1 VTTSA
6 IRRRYGHG
14 AARRCRVARQV
25 RWEVS
30 PSLLPNATSGA
41 ATVLIG
47 GLTVFALL
55 RAIQPPE
62 EPPSEIQIVELRD
75 VPPPEPP
82 PPAPEPEQVLQP
94 LPEPPPPEPE
104 PKPEPVVVAKAEPP
118 PKPPP
123 VVHKAEPPK
132 HREPPPKPKPVI
144 PPPVAPEPVPMW
156 KQAPI
161 APPPR
166 TEAPPVQPPPPARR
180 PPPVQIDAPKPAP
193 VVAEASQPDTRTQWK
208 PVALAEKPAARPS
221 APKVSIDAVTAPSAP
236 APAAP
241 PARVASLPPGVP
253 GPKQAAPVPIVRPVL
268 AAPAAPAPDNVADVA
283 PSSTLA
289 RSSVPSPSAPV
300 VARRPPPTKGLAMP
314 GISADRANSPAA
326 ASATDTR
333 DYSRPGVTAPPTQ
346 AARAEPNQK
355 LRGVP
360 LGSLAACRTDRLEDD
375 LKQQVLGAV
384 GNREECA
391 SSAGHYFFVE
401 TKNLNAFLM
410 WIERAPGRAEGDRCA
425 ELSFALSCLRR
436 SGGAR

>member
-14 AARRCRVARQV
+14 AARLCIDARQV

-156 KQAPI
+156 
-161 APPPR
+161 
-166 TEAPPVQPPPPARR
+166 
-180 PPPVQIDAPKPAP
+180 
-193 VVAEASQPDTRTQWK
+193 
-208 PVALAEKPAARPS
+208 KPAARPS